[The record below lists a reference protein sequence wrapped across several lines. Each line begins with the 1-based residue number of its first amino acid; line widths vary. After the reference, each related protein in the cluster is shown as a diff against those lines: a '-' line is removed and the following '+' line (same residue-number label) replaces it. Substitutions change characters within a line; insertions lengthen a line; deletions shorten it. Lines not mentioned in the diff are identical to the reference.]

1 MHVSVGVRLGIKT
14 LFKPTNQE
22 SSMNNLIVKLLL
34 AITISLFAITNASAE
49 NMKKLGSM
57 NVHYMAIGSTFFTPE
72 IAKAYGITRSRYNGL
87 INISVLDNTKTGS
100 PAKTISITGQAK
112 NNLGQFKNLE
122 FKEVIEGDSIYYLA
136 QVSYNDEET
145 LHFTLEI
152 NDGKEQQTL
161 KFSQKFFVD

>member
-1 MHVSVGVRLGIKT
+1 
-14 LFKPTNQE
+14 
-22 SSMNNLIVKLLL
+22 MNNLIVKLLL
-34 AITISLFAITNASAE
+34 AFTISLLVISSANAE
-49 NMKKLGSM
+49 NMKPLGSM

-87 INISVLDNTKTGS
+87 VNISVLDNTKAGH
-100 PAKTISITGQAK
+100 PAKTVSIIGQAK
-112 NNLGQFKNLE
+112 NNLGQFKNLAFE
-122 FKEVIEGDSIYYLA
+122 EVKEGDAIYYLA

-161 KFSQKFFVD
+161 TFSQKFYVD